1 MTHSDSPTKP
11 SSEPFLESSSEPS
24 SEPSHDIFLKSLH
37 NTRLKLKSYLAD
49 PTAKNIHQTRIS
61 IRRLESAYN
70 ILSKS
75 ERTKKSNRIIS
86 LYGDFFSQN
95 NKIRDYDIILQKLT
109 LYGCDPN
116 SMISLDTE
124 RKKLKKLLKTIPL
137 AEKLLKLKKSKFKKT
152 KPSIPRLQKKTLF
165 LVKKFNNYIHVV
177 TSNEKYIDELH
188 SMRKTAKK
196 LRYLLELYPKG
207 THDNLL
213 SNIKSLQRLLGDI
226 HDCDVFISYLE
237 KNTKKYPSMSGI
249 IISEKKKR
257 SDLYK
262 DMVYAL
268 GT

>member
-1 MTHSDSPTKP
+1 MTHSDSPSK
-11 SSEPFLESSSEPS
+11 SSELLSEPF
-24 SEPSHDIFLKSLH
+24 HDVFLKLLH
-37 NTRLKLKSYLAD
+37 NTRLKLESYLAD
-49 PTAKNIHQTRIS
+49 PTAKNIHHARIS

-75 ERTKKSNRIIS
+75 DRTKKSNRIIS

-95 NKIRDYDIILQKLT
+95 NIIRDYDIILQKLT

-116 SMISLDTE
+116 SIISLDTE
-124 RKKLKKLLKTIPL
+124 RKKLKKLLKTLPM
-137 AEKLLKLKKSKFKKT
+137 AKKLLKLKKPKFKKT
-152 KPSIPRLQKKTLF
+152 KPAISRLQKKTLF

-177 TSNEKYIDELH
+177 TSNENHIDELH

-237 KNTKKYPSMSGI
+237 KHAKKSPGMSDI
-249 IISEKKKR
+249 ILSEKKKR
-257 SDLYK
+257 SDIYK